1 MKNLA
6 IVLAFV
12 FSFSVN
18 PSAFSATCILHP
30 TLVEKNNFPPRW
42 EKLGTRKVNYR
53 LDRDEI
59 YVTVREGRFQKL
71 KLQVTKG
78 GINLHRVVI
87 HFANGTTQTIKSNQ
101 SIPAG
106 SMSRPL
112 DLNGNKRIISKVV
125 FYYDTKNFS
134 NKKANVTLWG
144 RH

>member
-12 FSFSVN
+12 FSSSIN
-18 PSAFSATCILHP
+18 SNSHSATSILP
-30 TLVEKNNFPPRW
+30 PILIEKNNFPPRW

-59 YVTVREGRFQKL
+59 YVTAREGRFQKL
-71 KLQVTKG
+71 RLQVTKG
-78 GINLHRVVI
+78 GINLHRVVV
-87 HFANGTTQTIKSNQ
+87 HFANGTTQTIKVNQ
-101 SIPAG
+101 SIPPG
-106 SMSRPL
+106 SQSRPL
-112 DLNGNKRIISKVV
+112 DLDGNKRVIQKVV

-134 NKKANVTLWG
+134 GRKATVTLWG